1 VSARAERGVCV
12 SARAERGVCVSA
24 RAERGV
30 CEGRLTDELCGTVGM
45 CMREQIAAES
55 AEYQAEAE
63 KHRAGD

>member
-1 VSARAERGVCV
+1 
-12 SARAERGVCVSA
+12 VSA

-55 AEYQAEAE
+55 AEYQAEGEAQS
-63 KHRAGD
+63 RRLRPGDGAGSDIT